1 MAARTKDDYLELR
14 RRYKPEIVRLAIVAE
29 SPPASGKYFYDP
41 AGRRTEALFSALM
54 TRLGISPGTK
64 EEGLREFQRRG
75 WVLVDATYEPV
86 NKSKR
91 RDETILRDYPH
102 LRDDLSR
109 LLPDRSKT
117 PVIVIKATV
126 CDLLAQKLKDDGFNV
141 VNDGRRVYFPSHG
154 RQPDFH
160 REFAAALVGVT
171 SATATETSLGGE
183 R

>member
-109 LLPDRSKT
+109 LLPDRSKR
-117 PVIVIKATV
+117 PVIVIRDRMRPAR
-126 CDLLAQKLKDDGFNV
+126 AEAR
-141 VNDGRRVYFPSHG
+141 GRRLQRRERRSTHLLPLSRQATRFPPRVCGRIGGSH
-154 RQPDFH
+154 
-160 REFAAALVGVT
+160 
-171 SATATETSLGGE
+171 
-183 R
+183 